1 MEVQIVASLRLDY
14 AETIKLNAVLA
25 NLEQKFGTE
34 YSFTPEVSAF
44 SCKCSGP
51 AQSCAWH

>member
-1 MEVQIVASLRLDY
+1 MASLLLNQ
-14 AETIKLNAVLA
+14 AETAKLNSVLA
-25 NLEQKFGTE
+25 NLEEKFGKE
-34 YSFTPEVSAF
+34 YSYVPETSAF

>member
-1 MEVQIVASLRLDY
+1 MKELTLSSNDKRVLDSILSSL
-14 AETIKLNAVLA
+14 E
-25 NLEQKFGTE
+25 EQFGTE
-34 YSFTPEVSAF
+34 YAFTLEKNIY

>member
-1 MEVQIVASLRLDY
+1 MQSLLLNDVDNQKLAQILASLEETQGADY
-14 AETIKLNAVLA
+14 AFDGDKNA
-25 NLEQKFGTE
+25 N
-34 YSFTPEVSAF
+34 

>member
-1 MEVQIVASLRLDY
+1 MASLFLSHV
-14 AETIKLNAVLA
+14 ETAKLNAVLA

-34 YSFTPEVSAF
+34 YSFTPEFSAF

-51 AQSCAWH
+51 GQSCTWH